1 MSRLKSLFRN
11 FSKERSFKRKESC
24 FERMTKDGNITVN
37 KKCGGR
43 VGGDNRTD
51 FLSYDC
57 MDCVYFDDELFRKE
71 I

>member
-1 MSRLKSLFRN
+1 MSILKRLFHN
-11 FSKERSFKRKESC
+11 FSKESC